1 MEKKVRKIIEIAK
14 ENIMLSQNF
23 IHDIGHTVR
32 VHDNVL
38 KIALM
43 QENISQKE
51 IEALRIA
58 AYWHDVGQ
66 NDFLKDSRIRHE
78 QLSVKMLE
86 IACEKEE
93 YESNKIELAKKIILN
108 HRNRG
113 KVKEIEKNDML
124 SKILWDADKLD
135 IINNVRMFQIIDY
148 YKENEDLGKYGYE
161 SSIDFWKTIDENFE
175 EKFNFNISKEIFRSN
190 YKDFSKYLKIL
201 EEKK

>member
-1 MEKKVRKIIEIAK
+1 MKKNVEKIIQIAK
-14 ENIMLSQNF
+14 ESIILSHNF

-38 KIALM
+38 KIALN
-43 QENISQKE
+43 QENISQEK

-66 NDFLKDSRIRHE
+66 NDFLKDNKIRHE

-86 IACEKEE
+86 IACEKEG
-93 YESNKIELAKKIILN
+93 YKSNKIELAKKIILN

-113 KVKEIEKNDML
+113 KMKEIEKDDIL

-148 YKENEDLGKYGYE
+148 YKENDNLGEYGYE
-161 SSIDFWKTIDENFE
+161 SSIDFWKTIDESFE
-175 EKFNFNISKEIFRSN
+175 EKFNFTISKEIFRNN
-190 YKDFSKYLKIL
+190 YKDFSKYLEIL